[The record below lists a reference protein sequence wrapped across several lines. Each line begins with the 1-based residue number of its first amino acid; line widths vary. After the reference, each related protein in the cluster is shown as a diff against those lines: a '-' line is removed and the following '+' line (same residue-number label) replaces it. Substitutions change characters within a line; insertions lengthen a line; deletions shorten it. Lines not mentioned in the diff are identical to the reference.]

1 MSEVG
6 AQRARVESANAS
18 KVWRSAPP
26 PLRQR
31 GYGGSRDYHCQK
43 LARNAREWNPPTHP
57 KFGAQPHP
65 PCGSVATGDPV
76 TIIVRSWRAT
86 RGSGIR
92 QRIQSLVL
100 SPHPPCGSVAT
111 GDPVT
116 IIVRSWRAT
125 PGSGIPQ
132 RIQIWCL
139 VPPPLRQRGY
149 GGSRDY
155 HCQKLARNARE
166 WNPPTHPKFS
176 AQSPPPLRQRGYGG
190 SRDYHCQKL
199 ARNAREWNPP
209 THPKFSAQP
218 HPPCGS
224 VATGDPVTII
234 VRSWRATR
242 ASGIR
247 QRIQSLAL
255 SPTPPAAAWLRG
267 IP

>member
-18 KVWRSAPP
+18 KVWCSSPPPLRQRGYGGSRDYHCQKLARNAREWNPPTHPKFGAHPHPPCGSVATGDPVTIIVRSWRATRASGIRQRIQSLVLSPT

-86 RGSGIR
+86 R
-92 QRIQSLVL
+92 
-100 SPHPPCGSVAT
+100 
-111 GDPVT
+111 
-116 IIVRSWRAT
+116 
-125 PGSGIPQ
+125 
-132 RIQIWCL
+132 
-139 VPPPLRQRGY
+139 
-149 GGSRDY
+149 
-155 HCQKLARNARE
+155 
-166 WNPPTHPKFS
+166 
-176 AQSPPPLRQRGYGG
+176 
-190 SRDYHCQKL
+190 
-199 ARNAREWNPP
+199 
-209 THPKFSAQP
+209 
-218 HPPCGS
+218 
-224 VATGDPVTII
+224 
-234 VRSWRATR
+234 

-255 SPTPPAAAWLRG
+255 IPTPPAAAWLRG